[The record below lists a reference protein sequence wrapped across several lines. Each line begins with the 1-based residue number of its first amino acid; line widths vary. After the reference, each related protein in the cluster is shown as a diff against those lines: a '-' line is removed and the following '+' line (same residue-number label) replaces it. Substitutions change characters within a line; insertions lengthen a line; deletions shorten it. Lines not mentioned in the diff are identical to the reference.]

1 MYLVN
6 VRRYRSFWTGGQS
19 KDGKRHEKENAAKT
33 EKPDRKEGMSWA
45 GGEVEEAGGEAGQA
59 PGQHQAAQADQPRGA
74 PWGTAHAWVGVELGH
89 YPIDRYFS
97 CMRSRD
103 GREHW
108 CFKLKAWFLL
118 TCSAVPSLS
127 ASFQS
132 DILCPYLF
140 LNLLAGIAQAISRPL
155 SAIRVN
161 WPSFS
166 NAVAV
171 ILLDNQSMIGGSR
184 FFPSH
189 KFAPQGASFSCKV
202 SKFLPI
208 SPKVHRNFLS
218 RVSLICLHSPA
229 QNMKIYVDVL
239 SLFSVIFITNLF
251 DQYWQLFR
259 YCFSSNLQLPAY

>member
-1 MYLVN
+1 
-6 VRRYRSFWTGGQS
+6 
-19 KDGKRHEKENAAKT
+19 
-33 EKPDRKEGMSWA
+33 
-45 GGEVEEAGGEAGQA
+45 
-59 PGQHQAAQADQPRGA
+59 
-74 PWGTAHAWVGVELGH
+74 
-89 YPIDRYFS
+89 
-97 CMRSRD
+97 MRSRD

-108 CFKLKAWFLL
+108 SFKLKAWYLL
-118 TCSAVPSLS
+118 TCSAVLSLS

-132 DILCPYLF
+132 AILCPYLF
-140 LNLLAGIAQAISRPL
+140 LNLLAGIAQAISRLL

-239 SLFSVIFITNLF
+239 SLFSVIFIQIYLINIDNCSGTVSPAISNSLQIKSTHYYSLF
-251 DQYWQLFR
+251 CTKSRIPNEKYHHQGQLGQR
-259 YCFSSNLQLPAY
+259 CQ

>member
-1 MYLVN
+1 
-6 VRRYRSFWTGGQS
+6 
-19 KDGKRHEKENAAKT
+19 
-33 EKPDRKEGMSWA
+33 
-45 GGEVEEAGGEAGQA
+45 
-59 PGQHQAAQADQPRGA
+59 
-74 PWGTAHAWVGVELGH
+74 
-89 YPIDRYFS
+89 
-97 CMRSRD
+97 MRSRD
-103 GREHW
+103 SREHW

-155 SAIRVN
+155 SAFRVS
-161 WPSFS
+161 SFWS
-166 NAVAV
+166 AVAV

-218 RVSLICLHSPA
+218 TVNLICLHSPV
-229 QNMKIYVDVL
+229 QNMNILYVDVL
-239 SLFSVIFITNLF
+239 SLLSVIFITNLF

-259 YCFSSNLQLPAY
+259 YCFSSNLQLPVY